1 MRSVRSVV
9 RGTGLA
15 AAAGMLLVGG
25 AGGAFADSDAHGV
38 AVNSPGVLSGNV
50 VQIPVNVPINICGN
64 TVDVIGALNPA
75 FGNVCVNGG
84 HHRTKDHRHGMEYG
98 KYGGK

>member
-1 MRSVRSVV
+1 MRSIRLVM

-15 AAAGMLLVGG
+15 AAAGMLMLGG

-50 VQIPVNVPINICGN
+50 VQIPVDVPINICGN
-64 TVDVIGALNPA
+64 TVNVIGALNPA

-84 HHRTKDHRHGMEYG
+84 HQKGHSPRPEYG
-98 KYGGK
+98 EYGEK